1 MLHLIGAGVAI
12 VSATAKRPTVRVD
25 TLDMLPIEPR
35 CSETAVAALPP
46 EPCVLVVDDDP
57 DFRVLAGRLLE
68 ASGFRVIEA
77 DTVADGLS
85 RLRPEKVA
93 LVVLD
98 IVMPDRDGIEGMLA
112 IKSMY
117 PAVRILTMSGT
128 RNSELYL
135 KVTSHLGA
143 DAYCAKG
150 GIEFLP
156 DLARKLLDY

>member
-25 TLDMLPIEPR
+25 TLDMLPTEPQ
-35 CSETAVAALPP
+35 CSETVAVLLPG
-46 EPCVLVVDDDP
+46 PCVLIVDDDP

-68 ASGFRVIEA
+68 AAGFRVIEA

-93 LVVLD
+93 LMVLD

-112 IKSMY
+112 IKSMC
-117 PAVRILTMSGT
+117 PVVRVLTMSRT
-128 RNSELYL
+128 RNSKLYL
-135 KVTSHLGA
+135 KVTSRLGA
-143 DAYCAKG
+143 DA
-150 GIEFLP
+150 
-156 DLARKLLDY
+156 